1 MTNDRR
7 TALAAL
13 AAAGTLWGTSVPLTK
28 LALEWLPP
36 AWLTVARFGLAAVV
50 LLTVVRNRVGAACGP
65 AVLAWGAA
73 GYGGSILLQNAGLT
87 RTSVS
92 HAALLVGA
100 TPVMVAVI
108 AALRHRAVARPVAW
122 AGFAVSLAGV
132 GLVAVGGSGGATLTG
147 DVLVLASLVF
157 SASFTVAQARL
168 LSGRD
173 PVAVTAVQFLA
184 AALAALPVA
193 AVTEGVP
200 AVTGDTGGML
210 AGAGLTLLGTLA
222 PSTLFAYGQARVAAE
237 VAGAFVNLEPLVG
250 AAAGAVVFG
259 DPVGMALA
267 AGGAAI
273 VTGIA
278 LSSLPLVRAGHP
290 WRRGRRRSPRRRPRA
305 VERPAYELGPVVL
318 ELGNNQHG
326 NLAGIGGGGVVGL
339 DLEFHGLVA
348 DVLEAHAGLRDVT
361 VPRPA
366 DVVEL
371 ERLERDLGVLV
382 PDPPPEGHVL
392 VDGQRPGGLRDR
404 HRDGLELQCH
414 ERTPFAAGCRGKGR
428 NRAQTARL
436 DLPSAPAT

>member
-1 MTNDRR
+1 MTKDRR

-28 LALEWLPP
+28 LAFDWLPP

-50 LLTVVRNRVGAACGP
+50 LAAAVGFRVGAACRP

-100 TPVMVAVI
+100 TPVLVALI
-108 AALRHRAVARPVAW
+108 AAVAHRAVARPVTW

-132 GLVAVGGSGGATLTG
+132 GLVAAGGGGGATLTG
-147 DVLVLASLVF
+147 DGLVLASLVF

-168 LSGRD
+168 LPGRD

-193 AVTEGVP
+193 AVAEGVP
-200 AVTGDTGGML
+200 AVTGDAGGML

-222 PSTLFAYGQARVAAE
+222 PSTLFAYGQARVAPD

-259 DPVGMALA
+259 DPVGVAQA
-267 AGGAAI
+267 GGGAAI
-273 VTGIA
+273 LAGIS
-278 LSSLPLVRAGHP
+278 LSGLPLVRAGRP
-290 WRRGRRRSPRRRPRA
+290 WRRRRRRSPRRRLRA
-305 VERPAYELGPVVL
+305 
-318 ELGNNQHG
+318 
-326 NLAGIGGGGVVGL
+326 
-339 DLEFHGLVA
+339 
-348 DVLEAHAGLRDVT
+348 
-361 VPRPA
+361 
-366 DVVEL
+366 L
-371 ERLERDLGVLV
+371 ERAL
-382 PDPPPEGHVL
+382 
-392 VDGQRPGGLRDR
+392 
-404 HRDGLELQCH
+404 
-414 ERTPFAAGCRGKGR
+414 A
-428 NRAQTARL
+428 
-436 DLPSAPAT
+436 